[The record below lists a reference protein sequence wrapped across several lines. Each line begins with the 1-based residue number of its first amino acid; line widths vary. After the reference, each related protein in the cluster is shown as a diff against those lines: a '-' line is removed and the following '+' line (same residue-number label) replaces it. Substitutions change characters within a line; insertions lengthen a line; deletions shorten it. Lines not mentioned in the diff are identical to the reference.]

1 MFILVLKTA
10 VFRSKFNTYGINLGI
25 LVVLLLAL
33 QIYLVFVRLAVTKLK
48 ASILTGVGA
57 SHLKTANLL
66 LRCEKKIIIAKCVVD
81 KGFKVLYVFVK
92 NSEIISLRFFL

>member
-1 MFILVLKTA
+1 MFILVLKTD
-10 VFRSKFNTYGINLGI
+10 VFRSKFNTYDINLGI
-25 LVVLLLAL
+25 QVVLLLAL

-81 KGFKVLYVFVK
+81 KRV
-92 NSEIISLRFFL
+92 